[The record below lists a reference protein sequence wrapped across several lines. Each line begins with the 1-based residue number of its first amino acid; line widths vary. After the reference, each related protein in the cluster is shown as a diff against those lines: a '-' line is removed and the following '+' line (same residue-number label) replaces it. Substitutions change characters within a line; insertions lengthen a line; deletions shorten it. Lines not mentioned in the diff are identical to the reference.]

1 MNGGLSILGQKC
13 GENKGAFIQKMD
25 QKWDFYL
32 RMIQRINRDF
42 VKSRTYKGTVYL
54 LYSKA
59 PKIATLNLTSLML
72 RIPASNLSYPF
83 FRGSHGMAQ
92 LWIYPFGYLTKL
104 WKPWPIEI
112 DDKHD
117 DLRTY

>member
-42 VKSRTYKGTVYL
+42 VKSGTYKGTVYL

-59 PKIATLNLTSLML
+59 LKIATLNLTVLNAAHS
-72 RIPASNLSYPF
+72 
-83 FRGSHGMAQ
+83 
-92 LWIYPFGYLTKL
+92 WIKPVRSILQ
-104 WKPWPIEI
+104 KPW
-112 DDKHD
+112 HGSTL
-117 DLRTY
+117 DLPLWLFNKAMEAMAHR

>member
-42 VKSRTYKGTVYL
+42 VKSGTYKGTVYL

-59 PKIATLNLTSLML
+59 PKIATLILTVLNAAHSC
-72 RIPASNLSYPF
+72 IQPF
-83 FRGSHGMAQ
+83 ISILQG
-92 LWIYPFGYLTKL
+92 
-104 WKPWPIEI
+104 KPW
-112 DDKHD
+112 HGSTL
-117 DLRTY
+117 DLPLWLFNKAMEAMAHRNR